1 MKYKLWCRQR
11 EIYSH
16 NELIFNDLEEIREI
30 LIDYHSVD
38 CDVYTLTKMTLNELL
53 DCYDWEVHN
62 AKTEEFIYIKE
73 RK

>member
-1 MKYKLWCRQR
+1 MEYKLWCRQR

-38 CDVYTLTKMTLNELL
+38 CDVYTLTKMALNELL

-62 AKTEEFIYIKE
+62 AKTEEFIYIK
-73 RK
+73 